1 MMSPHPQHAAMRR
14 AKIIATVGPASKS
27 EETLRSLALAGVD
40 VFRINMSH
48 SDPESARILITRIR
62 SISSELNRPIGIMV
76 DLAGPKIRTGRLRNK
91 EIHLKEGQ
99 LVHITSEDIQGDAAR
114 FSIGYKPLAREV
126 QPGDRI
132 LIGDGQIELQV
143 VETAQDEVA
152 ARVIHGGQLGERKG
166 VNLPGVRL
174 SIPPMTEKDRRD
186 LQLAIESGA
195 DWVAQSFVRGAQD
208 CQLARQI
215 IQELGGK
222 ARLLAKIEKPEAVR
236 ELENILEVADGVMVA
251 RGDLAVETSPEQV
264 PVLQKQIL
272 ERALLAQKTAVTAT
286 QMLRSMVE
294 SPRPTRAEASDV
306 ANAILDGSDAVMLS
320 EETAIGRFPVESVT
334 MMDRIIRSA
343 EQMYL
348 ADDVRNS
355 PGAAPIIW
363 RLALGRQSGSVGRA
377 IAEAAV
383 FAAEEIGSRLI
394 VVFTQSGHMA
404 RRVAALRP
412 RQRIIALTPM
422 EESYGQLAITWGV
435 EPYPLENFS
444 PVSDQMLACGDR
456 TLLRYNLARAG
467 ERVIVM
473 AGRMPDI
480 AISTSMK
487 VHVVGESPRTAP

>member
-1 MMSPHPQHAAMRR
+1 MRR
-14 AKIIATVGPASKS
+14 AKIIATIGPASES
-27 EETLRSLALAGVD
+27 EDAMRSLALAGAD

-48 SDPESARILITRIR
+48 GDRESARALIARIR
-62 SISSELNRPIGIMV
+62 AISSELNRPIGVMV

-91 EIHLKEGQ
+91 EARLEEGQ
-99 LVHITSEDIQGDAAR
+99 LVRITSEDIEGDAER
-114 FSIGYKPLAREV
+114 FSISYQPLAREV

-143 VETAQDEVA
+143 VEAARGEIV
-152 ARVIHGGQLGERKG
+152 ARVIHGGLLGERKG
-166 VNLPGVRL
+166 VNLPGARL
-174 SIPPMTEKDRRD
+174 STPSITEKDRLD
-186 LQLAIESGA
+186 LKFAVENGA
-195 DWVAQSFVRGAQD
+195 DWLAQSFVRSAED
-208 CQLARQI
+208 CRLARQI

-222 ARLLAKIEKPEAVR
+222 ARLLAKIEKPEAVQD
-236 ELENILEVADGVMVA
+236 LENILEVADGVMVA

-272 ERALLAQKTAVTAT
+272 ERALLVQKTAVTAT

-320 EETAIGRFPVESVT
+320 EETAVGRFPREAVA
-334 MMDRIIRSA
+334 MMDKIIRSA

-348 ADDVRNS
+348 STDLLT
-355 PGAAPIIW
+355 GAAPIIR
-363 RLALGRQSGSVGRA
+363 RLALGRQSGSIGRA

-412 RQRIIALTPM
+412 RQRIIALTPL
-422 EESYGQLAITWGV
+422 EESYRQLAITWGV

-444 PVSDQMLACGDR
+444 PVSDEMLACGDR
-456 TLLRYNLARAG
+456 ALLRYNLARAG

-473 AGRMPDI
+473 AGQMPDI

-487 VHVVGESPRTAP
+487 VHVVGQLQARS